1 MLGCSTS
8 RSDLIKP
15 EFGIQGLQIEPTVDT
30 HRQLKTGPV
39 MSRARDRSTLFVR
52 I

>member
-1 MLGCSTS
+1 VLGCSTS

-30 HRQLKTGPV
+30 HHLLAGFSFR
-39 MSRARDRSTLFVR
+39 F
-52 I
+52 